1 MNWFPNGVD
10 LPNKNSKLV
19 PNEPFPTQVQ
29 SKYNSPLQQGT
40 PTKLARPIKENPKL
54 RGEYVPG
61 VHTRAT

>member
-10 LPNKNSKLV
+10 LPNKNNELV
-19 PNEPFPTQVQ
+19 PSEPVPTQVQ
-29 SKYNSPLQQGT
+29 SKNNSPLQQGT
-40 PTKLARPIKENPKL
+40 PTKLACPIKEKPKL